1 MDKRLA
7 RFIGRQMSTD
17 AVQVTDVIPLVG
29 GYSCATARFAATIDG
44 RSHQL
49 VVRASLP
56 PHRAPIVTDRSRE
69 WDLLSALSHSQTVPV
84 PRTWFF
90 DSDGED
96 LDSPAIITDFIQGES
111 LLARA
116 DRTAADVGGA
126 LSDQLCELATT
137 LSAADLRTLPPS
149 IERPSS
155 WGSYIDEQIG
165 QWRLAA
171 TEHIEPDP
179 FIEFV
184 ASWLAR
190 NIPPEAPLALVH
202 GDLQATNVMIDEQN
216 RWFLI
221 DWEFGH
227 VGDPRE
233 DLGSLQFNEL
243 ARPPA
248 LFNLDP
254 WRFCANYCERTG
266 LSSQIVNPATVAY
279 FSLLPT
285 GGKLREILGQVRGL
299 LDGRNE
305 SFVSTYTVAILPTL
319 HQHWMGSIAAIES
332 MRASSEMSQR

>member
-17 AVQVTDVIPLVG
+17 AVEVTDVVPLVG
-29 GYSCATARFAATIDG
+29 GYSCATARFVATIDG

-56 PHRAPIVTDRSRE
+56 PDRAPIVTDRSRE
-69 WDLLSALSHSQTVPV
+69 WDLLSALSRSQTVPV

-90 DSDGED
+90 DCDGKD
-96 LDSPAIITDFIQGES
+96 LGAPAIITDFIEGES

-116 DRTAADVGGA
+116 DRTSAEDRGA
-126 LSDQLCELATT
+126 LSDQLCRLATT
-137 LSAADLRTLPPS
+137 LTAADLRTLPPS
-149 IERPSS
+149 VERPSS
-155 WGSYIDEQIG
+155 WGSYIDEQIA

-190 NIPPEAPLALVH
+190 NVPPEAPLTLVH
-202 GDLQATNVMIDEQN
+202 GDFQAPNVMIDEQDD
-216 RWFLI
+216 WSLI

-248 LFNLDP
+248 LFNVDP

-266 LSSQIVNPATVAY
+266 LTSEIVNPPTVAY

-285 GGKLREILGQVRGL
+285 GRKLRDILRQVRGL

-305 SFVSTYTVAILPTL
+305 SFVSAYAVAILSTL
-319 HQHWMGSIAAIES
+319 HQHWMGSVAAIES